1 MTKSKRN
8 KITVF
13 MKLIA
18 PHLLNE
24 QQIQGQLYKD
34 FLLMELDLGEAET
47 RVEHIAPIDFCS
59 TPRKTLVAFTS

>member
-1 MTKSKRN
+1 
-8 KITVF
+8 

-24 QQIQGQLYKD
+24 QQIEGQLYKY

-47 RVEHIAPIDFCS
+47 MEINGALF
-59 TPRKTLVAFTS
+59 K